1 MPPADHGMFGVI
13 GEARPRPLARP
24 LVAKERPER
33 RPQNPFLRDHLP
45 REFVRLSSSDTMPL
59 STLNTTLA
67 DVVWPA
73 LYVEQRMFSWWAIGL
88 GILIEFLFVRRLTT
102 LNWRMCVVAD
112 VAMNAV
118 SALLGLVLI
127 PIGGLAWEVFPG
139 GLLNHALHM
148 GTFGPLGWGAT
159 FVVAVLINAELEA
172 LILRFAFRQKNLRQ
186 MFWWLC
192 VANALSV
199 GIAYASFAVAP
210 RGSM

>member
-1 MPPADHGMFGVI
+1 
-13 GEARPRPLARP
+13 
-24 LVAKERPER
+24 
-33 RPQNPFLRDHLP
+33 
-45 REFVRLSSSDTMPL
+45 MPL

-127 PIGGLAWEVFPG
+127 PIG
-139 GLLNHALHM
+139 
-148 GTFGPLGWGAT
+148 
-159 FVVAVLINAELEA
+159 
-172 LILRFAFRQKNLRQ
+172 
-186 MFWWLC
+186 
-192 VANALSV
+192 NALV
-199 GIAYASFAVAP
+199 QRVDRDREDPPKGICALP
-210 RGSM
+210 DRG